1 MHSRTGRY
9 FQALKVAGTLSAG
22 HGKRSAH
29 QATLNSTAR
38 TQIKNKQVT
47 SSVTL
52 HTLRDSPDEV
62 AVLYLLLPHTRSK
75 NTPPPLPSPGR
86 PPGAS
91 PGPPPGPASPAQPL
105 AAPASGPPAP
115 CGQAAAPPA
124 PLRFSTGTSA
134 QADTRTP
141 PTAAT
146 AARSSE
152 GGRATGYHLPPPTP
166 GRAPLRAQPPQ
177 ARLPHAGDAAAA
189 PTASHT
195 PGRAGP
201 GRSSPAPPPK
211 PPAARRRPYP
221 GPGSPWYCRSK
232 RTSRRGSAE
241 PRRPAE
247 AAGDTI
253 SAAPVRDARGDSPG
267 RGLQLLRGGSWAPL
281 IGRARPPA
289 PSAERRRGVGLHVR
303 CRHGACAKGR
313 GFSRTPSPHPS
324 RACAGRRGDGGA
336 HSRVPSQEMAAGQGA
351 EPEGAHPPLYLYVV
365 SFRLPLLTAA
375 RLLRG

>member
-1 MHSRTGRY
+1 MRWQS
-9 FQALKVAGTLSAG
+9 
-22 HGKRSAH
+22 
-29 QATLNSTAR
+29 STSFFL
-38 TQIKNKQVT
+38 TPVPKI
-47 SSVTL
+47 
-52 HTLRDSPDEV
+52 
-62 AVLYLLLPHTRSK
+62 LPHLS
-75 NTPPPLPSPGR
+75 PPRDVHRGR
-86 PPGAS
+86 PPGLPPARPAQPSPSQRLPQALRLPAGRPQPRRLRFAS
-91 PGPPPGPASPAQPL
+91 PPAPRPRRTPAHPQPPPPPPG
-105 AAPASGPPAP
+105 
-115 CGQAAAPPA
+115 
-124 PLRFSTGTSA
+124 
-134 QADTRTP
+134 
-141 PTAAT
+141 
-146 AARSSE
+146 ARKE
-152 GGRATGYHLPPPTP
+152 GGRPATISPPPPPAEHRCGPNRLRLACPTP
-166 GRAPLRAQPPQ
+166 GTRQPP
-177 ARLPHAGDAAAA
+177 RP
-189 PTASHT
+189 PHT
-195 PGRAGP
+195 PRAGP

>member
-9 FQALKVAGTLSAG
+9 FQALTVAGTLSAG

-105 AAPASGPPAP
+105 AAPASGPPAS

-152 GGRATGYHLPPPTP
+152 GGRATGYHLPPPPPAEHRCGPNRLRLACPTP
-166 GRAPLRAQPPQ
+166 GTRQPP
-177 ARLPHAGDAAAA
+177 RP
-189 PTASHT
+189 PHT
-195 PGRAGP
+195 PRAGP